1 MTDSSLFQGSILEQ
15 VLEHVSECHSICR
28 QIGIRTNDPADPT
41 TSILAMYE
49 YEAKH
54 GLGRSDSDSILE
66 RLSVQP
72 NPDPKTFE
80 AIAGESG
87 QCLDELFMSCCV
99 QLWQCRDLKRGVAQ
113 LQRL

>member
-28 QIGIRTNDPADPT
+28 QIGIRTNDPTDPT

-87 QCLDELFMSCCV
+87 QCLHELFMS
-99 QLWQCRDLKRGVAQ
+99 
-113 LQRL
+113 